1 MCSVSGIVF
10 KVKECIFLIVSI
22 QKKLQIKLQCKLETC
37 LKMLK
42 IASYERKKLVEV
54 EPLTFIA
61 ILTI

>member
-1 MCSVSGIVF
+1 MSPSQIPICV
-10 KVKECIFLIVSI
+10 LYL
-22 QKKLQIKLQCKLETC
+22 QLRLKLQIKLQCKLQTC

-54 EPLTFIA
+54 EPLTFIS